1 MKTPL
6 LSITILLAIIFLPAC
21 KPQNAA
27 TKITTADNSMNSLDW
42 QGTYTG
48 IMPCADCEGIST
60 AITLKRDLTF
70 VLRTKYPGKS
80 DSVYESTGRFTW
92 NKEGN
97 KITLSNSESAVYFIG
112 ENTLAQL
119 DKTGNQ
125 IVGATTGKYILQ
137 KSMAVIT
144 EKYWKLTEF
153 MGKPITMNE
162 KMVNE
167 PHITFHTA
175 DNRIT
180 GNSSCNNFMGSY
192 ELKDGN
198 RITLSK
204 LAGTMM
210 ACPDM
215 SIEPEFLKVLEMA
228 DNYYITEDTLILNK
242 AKMAPLAKF
251 TAVYLK

>member
-6 LSITILLAIIFLPAC
+6 PCITVLLAILFLSAC

-60 AITLKRDLTF
+60 AITLKKDLTF
-70 VLRTKYPGKS
+70 VLRTKYLGKS
-80 DSVYESTGRFTW
+80 DSVYESTGTFAW

-97 KITLSNSESAVYFIG
+97 KITLSGSEPTVYFVG
-112 ENTLAQL
+112 ENTLSQM
-119 DKTGNQ
+119 DKSGNQ

-144 EKYWKLTEF
+144 EKYWKLTEL
-153 MGKPITMNE
+153 MGKPIIMNE
-162 KMVNE
+162 TMAKE
-167 PHITFHTA
+167 PHIIFHTA
-175 DNRIT
+175 DNRVN
-180 GNSSCNNFMGSY
+180 GNSSCNSFMGSY
-192 ELKDGN
+192 ELKEGN

-215 SIEPEFLKVLEMA
+215 SIESEFLKILEMA
-228 DNYYITEDTLILNK
+228 DNYYVTEDTLILNK
-242 AKMAPLAKF
+242 AKMAPLARF